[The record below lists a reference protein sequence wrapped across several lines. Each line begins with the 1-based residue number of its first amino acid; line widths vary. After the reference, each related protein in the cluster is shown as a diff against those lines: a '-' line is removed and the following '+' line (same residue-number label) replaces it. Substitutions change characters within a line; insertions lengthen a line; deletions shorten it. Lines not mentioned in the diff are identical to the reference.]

1 MVAFVMMDKYGGFPT
16 IKKVVEA
23 LFEEVGEK
31 RDLRHYF
38 FNIKLENLI
47 RDQKLFHAYS
57 MRKPDRFY
65 REQLMQTANSDIQVS
80 VSVFDE
86 VLLCLIDILRQ
97 HDVDKDEAVRIAV
110 HLIEIMEET
119 RSQAGDTVV
128 TVWKPVDITNELINT
143 FYNNNRTDSRI
154 EKNGDVYATRN
165 FHYPFWTRVALD
177 KKQITFIAQAFAR
190 DSTTLEHVEMLAVKA
205 NERAGTL
212 NFQAREGPNGPVLF
226 ARHVLPFEHGI
237 PTRLLLRAAKQFS
250 RGFETGMNTDKD
262 DLLKNVTK

>member
-128 TVWKPVDITNELINT
+128 TVWKPVDINNQLINN

-165 FHYPFWTRVALD
+165 FPHPFWTRVALD
-177 KKQITFIAQAFAR
+177 KKQITFIAQAFAQ
-190 DSTTLEHVEMLAVKA
+190 DSTTLEQVEQLAIKA
-205 NERAGTL
+205 NQRVGIL
-212 NFQAREGPNGPVLF
+212 NLEAVEGPKGPVLF
-226 ARHVLPFEHGI
+226 ARHVLPFEHGV
-237 PTRLLLRAAKQFS
+237 PTRLLLRAAHQFS
-250 RGFETGMNTDKD
+250 RGFETGLNADKEE
-262 DLLKNVTK
+262 LMKKVLK